1 MRADHILYV
10 GDHIYGDVL
19 RAKKESA
26 WRTLMIIQEMTDEL
40 DAMERYAPE
49 IERLQ
54 RLEAKRDALND
65 GMRERQTLLKT
76 LTRRL
81 EQNGLEGPDRVEL
94 EAAKLRL
101 RRAVDRVRAQAKAV
115 DDEYSELERRLETR
129 VPPVLGLAVQ
139 GRVASCRASASRS
152 SATRA
157 CTPTA

>member
-1 MRADHILYV
+1 
-10 GDHIYGDVL
+10 
-19 RAKKESA
+19 
-26 WRTLMIIQEMTDEL
+26 
-40 DAMERYAPE
+40 MERYAPE

-101 RRAVDRVRAQAKAV
+101 RRAVDRVRAQVKAV
-115 DDEYSELERRLETR
+115 DDEYSELERRLERAYHPFWGSPFKAESELSSFGEQVERYACVYTDR
-129 VPPVLGLAVQ
+129 VTNLLGYSPSHFFRGPRHRMAHE
-139 GRVASCRASASRS
+139 
-152 SATRA
+152 
-157 CTPTA
+157 